1 MVEQQNPKEAG
12 GLGSRTFY
20 GGFALIL
27 IILALE
33 TALFLSKEGDL
44 DKAEWVVLYVGVALV
59 TGIAFWILTPGSTG
73 EVTVEH
79 LGIRLGGGAAI
90 GATFILLSNFVS
102 EDPPNYRVF
111 PVDDEC
117 EQIDPRVIEEDGVSA
132 SELEKDEESLKVKSW
147 LVKFD
152 ATKGYFVTS
161 SPYPSPGGTVRHDVT
176 RKGTYECKPV
186 S

>member
-1 MVEQQNPKEAG
+1 MVEQQSPKEAG
-12 GLGSRTFY
+12 SLGSRTFY

-33 TALFLSKEGDL
+33 TALFLTKEGDL
-44 DKAEWVVLYVGVALV
+44 DKAGWVVLYVGVALV

-90 GATFILLSNFVS
+90 GAAFILLSNFVS
-102 EDPPNYRVF
+102 EEPPTHRVF
-111 PVDDEC
+111 LVDDKC
-117 EQIDPRVIEEDGVSA
+117 EQIDPAVIEEDGVNA
-132 SELEKDEESLKVKSW
+132 IELEKDEESLKVKRW
-147 LVKFD
+147 LVEFK
-152 ATKGYFVTS
+152 APKGYFVTY
-161 SPYPSPGGTVRHDVT
+161 SPYASPDTVRHNVT
-176 RKGTYECKPV
+176 RKGNYECKPV

>member
-12 GLGSRTFY
+12 SLGSRTFY

-33 TALFLSKEGDL
+33 TALFLTKEGDL

-90 GATFILLSNFVS
+90 GAAFVLLSNFVS
-102 EDPPNYRVF
+102 EEPPNHRVF
-111 PVDDEC
+111 LVDDKC
-117 EQIDPRVIEEDGVSA
+117 EQIDPAVIEQDGVSA
-132 SELEKDEESLKVKSW
+132 IELEKDEVLEPGL
-147 LVKFD
+147 LQAPRGGQPRD
-152 ATKGYFVTS
+152 ASADDDRRG
-161 SPYPSPGGTVRHDVT
+161 PGPSVGRNGEARSAP
-176 RKGTYECKPV
+176 
-186 S
+186 